1 MKKIARLSRFSQ
13 NISLDLLKNLQ
24 LSFFTDQVT
33 ENLKNSSSELTDS
46 LSVTKRSILIEEKK
60 TSKDIKQVE
69 DNIK

>member
-24 LSFFTDQVT
+24 LPFFTDQIT
-33 ENLKNSSSELTDS
+33 ENLKNSSSDLTDS

>member
-1 MKKIARLSRFSQ
+1 MKKVARLSRFSQ

-24 LSFFTDQVT
+24 LSFFDQMT